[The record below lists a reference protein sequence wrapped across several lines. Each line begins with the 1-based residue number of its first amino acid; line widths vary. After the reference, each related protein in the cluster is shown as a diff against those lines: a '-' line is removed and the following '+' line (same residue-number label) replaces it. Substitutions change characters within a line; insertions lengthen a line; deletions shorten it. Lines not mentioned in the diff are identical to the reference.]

1 MQTSGFVDQLL
12 DVHRN
17 GNTLRNPIR
26 AGGSLGDLRRLT
38 WAGADLAKASFDG
51 EQ

>member
-1 MQTSGFVDQLL
+1 MSIETETPSATPV
-12 DVHRN
+12 
-17 GNTLRNPIR
+17 R